1 MIEQIAAAIRK
12 RIGNYTPQT
21 AVILGSGLGSLGN
34 EIKNPVIIDYKE
46 LDGFPQSTVSGH
58 QGRLIIGRLEGKD
71 VLCMQGRIHLYEGHE
86 PDKINLII
94 KVFQTL
100 GIKNLIV
107 TNAAGSLNP
116 DFAPGS
122 IMLINDHI
130 NFSGRNPLI
139 GPNDD
144 AFGPRF
150 PDVSDAYSAV
160 FRDKAKQIAKAKN
173 ISLHE
178 GVYLMVSGPN
188 FETAAEIRAFR
199 ILGAD
204 AVGMSTVPEVLAAAH
219 SGMKIL
225 GLSVITNFGTGIK
238 KGAQSHE
245 ETLKQADAAAQ
256 NLTALVKAF
265 IKENRH
271 G

>member
-1 MIEQIAAAIRK
+1 MIEQIAAEIKK
-12 RIGNYTPQT
+12 RIADYRPET
-21 AVILGSGLGSLGN
+21 AVILGSGLGALGN
-34 EIKNPVIIDYKE
+34 EIQNPVIIDYKE
-46 LDGFPQSTVSGH
+46 LAGFPQSTVAGH
-58 QGRLIIGRLEGKD
+58 QGRLIFGRLEGKD
-71 VLCMQGRIHLYEGHE
+71 ILCMQGRIHLYEGHE
-86 PDKINLII
+86 PQKINLII
-94 KVFQTL
+94 KVFQKL

-122 IMLINDHI
+122 IMLIEDHI

-139 GPNDD
+139 GPNDE
-144 AFGPRF
+144 AYGPRF
-150 PDVSDAYSAV
+150 PDVSDAYNV
-160 FRDKAKQIAKAKN
+160 NYRHKIKQIARDKN
-173 ISLHE
+173 IQLHE

-225 GLSVITNFGTGIK
+225 GLSVITNFGTGMK

-245 ETLKQADAAAQ
+245 ETLKQADSAAAD
-256 NLTALVKAF
+256 LTALVKAF
-265 IKENRH
+265 IKEN
-271 G
+271 